1 MGTSCATAI
10 KPTISTSMAT
20 KSSTRVKP
28 VCFMGFFR
36 IWSGI
41 LFLSLLADRLPIS
54 EGVGF
59 PDLHGAGGQ
68 QDHSSRADAGI
79 IQVAEIERVNL
90 RRGGIHG
97 AAAIKRDGAVG
108 QRDGGEGGD
117 THCGGPACPTGR
129 RGSRDEVYG
138 AAELKLVFTRCPHPT
153 PTGRQR

>member
-10 KPTISTSMAT
+10 KRTISTSMAT

-54 EGVGF
+54 EVVVF
-59 PDLHGAGGQ
+59 PDLQGAGGQ

-90 RRGGIHG
+90 GRGGVHG
-97 AAAIKRDGAVG
+97 SAANKTLAAVG
-108 QRDGGEGGD
+108 R
-117 THCGGPACPTGR
+117 P
-129 RGSRDEVYG
+129 EV
-138 AAELKLVFTRCPHPT
+138 C
-153 PTGRQR
+153 